1 MQLSREALLS
11 AYRRMRTIRE
21 FEERLQ
27 EEFQRGTIPGFL
39 HLYSGQEAIA
49 VGICEHL
56 TSEYDYIGSTHRGH
70 GHCIAKGVDV
80 KGMMKE
86 IYGKKTGVCAGKGGS
101 MHIAD
106 LDKGMLGANA
116 IVGGAPPLALG
127 AALSAKT
134 LKTDGVAV
142 PFIGDGAAN
151 QGTVAEAMNMACVL
165 DLPIVFMFE
174 NNGYAEF
181 TAASY
186 ATAGSIEA
194 RAQAYGMPAA
204 TVDGA
209 DFFAV
214 HEAAREA
221 VERARDG
228 GGPSAI
234 EAKAYRF
241 WGHYT
246 GDAQAYRAKD
256 EVKTLRENHDC
267 LKHFRERV
275 TGASLLTDQEM
286 DDIDTEVLDLIEDA
300 VKEAM
305 ADPDPADEALYED
318 VYVSYP

>member
-1 MQLSREALLS
+1 MQLSRDELLS
-11 AYRRMRTIRE
+11 AYTKMRTIRE
-21 FEERLQ
+21 FEERLNV
-27 EEFQRGTIPGFL
+27 EFQKGTVPGFI
-39 HLYSGQEAIA
+39 HLYSGQEGIA

-56 TSEYDYIGSTHRGH
+56 GEDIDYIGSTHRGH

-80 KGMMKE
+80 KGMMAE
-86 IYGKKTGVCAGKGGS
+86 IFAKSTGLCGGKGGS

-116 IVGGAPPLALG
+116 IVGGAPPLAIG
-127 AALSAKT
+127 AALTAKT
-134 LKTDGVAV
+134 LKTGGVAV

-165 DLPIVFMFE
+165 NLPVVFMFE

-194 RAQAYGMPAA
+194 RAEAYGMPGT
-204 TVDGA
+204 TVAGD

-221 VERARDG
+221 IARARAG
-228 GGPSAI
+228 EGPSVI

-241 WGHYT
+241 HGHFS
-246 GDAQAYRAKD
+246 GDPQVYRSQEELAS
-256 EVKTLRENHDC
+256 VREDHDC
-267 LKHFRERV
+267 LINFRKRV
-275 TGASLLTDQEM
+275 TEAALL
-286 DDIDTEVLDLIEDA
+286 DDADLNAIDEEVLTLIDEA
-300 VKEAM
+300 VDEAM
-305 ADPDPADEALYED
+305 AAPEPTEADLYTD
-318 VYVSYP
+318 VYNTYQ

>member
-1 MQLSREALLS
+1 MQLSRDQLLS
-11 AYRRMRTIRE
+11 AYRSMRTIRE
-21 FEERLQ
+21 FEERLNI
-27 EEFQRGTIPGFL
+27 EFQKGTVPGFV
-39 HLYSGQEAIA
+39 HLYAGQEGIA
-49 VGICEHL
+49 VGVCEHL
-56 TSEYDYIGSTHRGH
+56 DEKRDYIGSTHRGH

-86 IYGKKTGVCAGKGGS
+86 IYCKKGGVCGGKGGS

-116 IVGGAPPLALG
+116 IVGGAPPLAVG
-127 AALSAKT
+127 AALTAKT
-134 LKTDGVAV
+134 LKTGGVAV

-165 DLPIVFMFE
+165 NLPVVFMFE
-174 NNGYAEF
+174 NNGYGEF

-194 RAQAYGMPAA
+194 RAKAYGMPGT

-214 HEAAREA
+214 YEAAREA
-221 VERARDG
+221 IERARDG

-241 WGHYT
+241 YGHFA
-246 GDAQAYRAKD
+246 GDPQVYRAKG
-256 EVKTLRENHDC
+256 EVEELRANHDC
-267 LKHFRERV
+267 LTHFRDRV
-275 TGASLLTDQEM
+275 TGAALLEESDL
-286 DDIDTEVLDLIEDA
+286 DAIDAEVLVLIDEA
-300 VKEAM
+300 VAEAI
-305 ADPDPADEALYED
+305 ADDSPDPQALYDD

>member
-1 MQLSREALLS
+1 MQLSREELLS

-21 FEERLQ
+21 FEERLNL
-27 EEFQRGTIPGFL
+27 EFQAGGVPGFL

-49 VGICEHL
+49 VGICEQL
-56 TSEYDYIGSTHRGH
+56 DDDRDYIGSTHRGH

-86 IYGKKTGVCAGKGGS
+86 IYCKASGVCGGKGGS

-116 IVGGAPPLALG
+116 IVGGAPPLAIG
-127 AALSAKT
+127 AALTAKT
-134 LKTDGVAV
+134 LGTGGVAV
-142 PFIGDGAAN
+142 PFIGDGASN

-165 DLPIVFMFE
+165 NLPVVFMFE

-186 ATAGSIEA
+186 GTAGSIEA
-194 RAQAYGMPAA
+194 RAKAYGMPGT

-221 VERARDG
+221 IERARDG
-228 GGPSAI
+228 GGPSCI
-234 EAKAYRF
+234 EATAYRF
-241 WGHYT
+241 WGHFQ
-246 GDAQAYRAKD
+246 GDPQAYRAKD
-256 EVKTLRENHDC
+256 ETKNLRENHDC
-267 LKHFRERV
+267 LKNFRARV
-275 TGASLLTDQEM
+275 TEAALLEDG
-286 DDIDTEVLDLIEDA
+286 DLDAIDNEVLELIDEA
-300 VKEAM
+300 VIEAK
-305 ADPDPADEALYED
+305 AAPDPAPEALLED
-318 VYVSYP
+318 VYVNYQ

>member
-1 MQLSREALLS
+1 MQLSREELLS
-11 AYRRMRTIRE
+11 AYTRMRTIRE
-21 FEERLQ
+21 FEERLNV
-27 EEFQRGTIPGFL
+27 EFQKGTVPGFI
-39 HLYSGQEAIA
+39 HLYSGQEGIA

-56 TSEYDYIGSTHRGH
+56 DEDRDYIGSTHRGH

-80 KGMMKE
+80 KGMMAE
-86 IYGKKTGVCAGKGGS
+86 IYAKSTGVCGGKGGS

-127 AALSAKT
+127 AALTAKT
-134 LKTDGVAV
+134 LKTGGVSV

-165 DLPIVFMFE
+165 NLPMVFMFE

-194 RAQAYGMPAA
+194 RAKAYGMPGT
-204 TVDGA
+204 TVAGD

-221 VERARDG
+221 IDRARNG
-228 GGPSAI
+228 GGPSVI
-234 EAKAYRF
+234 EATAYRF
-241 WGHYT
+241 HGHFS
-246 GDAQAYRAKD
+246 GDPQVYRSAEELKS
-256 EVKTLRENHDC
+256 VREDHDV
-267 LKHFRERV
+267 LNNFRDRV
-275 TGASLLTDQEM
+275 TEAALLDQQEL
-286 DDIDTEVLDLIEDA
+286 DAIDAEVLTLMDEA
-300 VKEAM
+300 VAEAI
-305 ADPDPADEALYED
+305 AAPDPMPEDLFTD
-318 VYVSYP
+318 VYNTYQ

>member
-1 MQLSREALLS
+1 MQLSREQLLS

-21 FEERLQ
+21 FEERLHV
-27 EEFQRGTIPGFL
+27 EFLSGTVPGFL

-49 VGICEHL
+49 VGICEQL
-56 TSEYDYIGSTHRGH
+56 DDDRDYIGSTHRGH

-80 KGMMKE
+80 KAMMKE
-86 IYGKKTGVCAGKGGS
+86 IYCKKNGVCGGKGGS

-127 AALSAKT
+127 AALSAKL
-134 LKTDGVAV
+134 LKTGGVAV

-151 QGTVAEAMNMACVL
+151 QGTVAESMNMASVL
-165 DLPIVFMFE
+165 KLPMVFMFE

-194 RAQAYGMPAA
+194 RAKAYNIPAV

-221 VERARDG
+221 IERARNG

-241 WGHYT
+241 WGHFA
-246 GDAQAYRAKD
+246 GDPQRYRAAGETK
-256 EVKTLRENHDC
+256 ELRENHDC
-267 LKHFRERV
+267 LKIFSEKV
-275 TGASLLTDQEM
+275 TQAALLDQAEM
-286 DDIDTEVLDLIEDA
+286 NAIDVEVMQLIEDA
-300 VKEAM
+300 VAEAK
-305 ADPDPADEALYED
+305 ADPQPDPASLYND

>member
-1 MQLSREALLS
+1 LNG
-11 AYRRMRTIRE
+11 
-21 FEERLQ
+21 
-27 EEFQRGTIPGFL
+27 EFQAGTVPGFL
-39 HLYSGQEAIA
+39 HLYTGQEAIA

-56 TSEYDYIGSTHRGH
+56 EDERDYIGSTHRGH

-86 IYGKKTGVCAGKGGS
+86 IFCKKHGVCGGKGGS

-116 IVGGAPPLALG
+116 IVGGAPPLAIG
-127 AALSAKT
+127 AALTAKT
-134 LKTDGVAV
+134 LKTGGVAV

-151 QGTVAEAMNMACVL
+151 QGTVAEAMNMASVL
-165 DLPIVFMFE
+165 KLPVVFMFE

-194 RAQAYGMPAA
+194 RAKAYDIPAV

-221 VERARDG
+221 IARARAG
-228 GGPSAI
+228 EGPSAI

-241 WGHYT
+241 WGHFQ
-246 GDAQAYRAKD
+246 GDPQRYRAPNETKD
-256 EVKTLRENHDC
+256 LRETKDC
-267 LKHFRERV
+267 LKHFRARV
-275 TGASLLTDQEM
+275 TEAALLEEADM
-286 DDIDTEVLDLIEDA
+286 DAIDEEVLALIEEA
-300 VKEAM
+300 VAEAK
-305 ADPDPADEALYED
+305 ADPEPDAQSLYED
-318 VYVSYP
+318 VYVAYN

>member
-1 MQLSREALLS
+1 MQLSRDQLLS

-21 FEERLQ
+21 FEERLHV
-27 EEFQRGTIPGFL
+27 EFLSGTVPGFL

-49 VGICEHL
+49 VGICEQLDDHR
-56 TSEYDYIGSTHRGH
+56 DYIGSTHRGH

-80 KGMMKE
+80 KAMMKE
-86 IYGKKTGVCAGKGGS
+86 IYCKKNGVCGGKGGS

-127 AALSAKT
+127 AALSAKL
-134 LKTDGVAV
+134 LKTGGVAV

-151 QGTVAEAMNMACVL
+151 QGTVAESLNMAAVL
-165 DLPIVFMFE
+165 KLPMVFMFE

-194 RAQAYGMPAA
+194 RAKAYNIPAV

-214 HEAAREA
+214 YEAAREA
-221 VERARDG
+221 IERARDG

-241 WGHYT
+241 WGHFA
-246 GDAQAYRAKD
+246 GDPQRYRAAGETK
-256 EVKTLRENHDC
+256 ELRENHDC
-267 LKHFRERV
+267 LKIFADKV
-275 TGASLLTDQEM
+275 TQAALLDQAEM
-286 DDIDTEVLDLIEDA
+286 NAIDVEVMQLIEDA
-300 VKEAM
+300 VAEAK
-305 ADPDPADEALYED
+305 ADPQPDPASLYKD

>member
-1 MQLSREALLS
+1 MQLSREELLS

-21 FEERLQ
+21 FEERLNV
-27 EEFQRGTIPGFL
+27 EFQSGTVPGFL

-49 VGICEHL
+49 VGICEQL
-56 TSEYDYIGSTHRGH
+56 DDDRDYIGSTHRGH

-80 KGMMKE
+80 KGMMNE
-86 IYGKKTGVCAGKGGS
+86 IYCKSTGVCGGKGGS

-116 IVGGAPPLALG
+116 IVGGAPPLAIG
-127 AALSAKT
+127 AALTAKT
-134 LKTDGVAV
+134 LKTGGVAV
-142 PFIGDGAAN
+142 PFIGDGATN

-165 DLPIVFMFE
+165 NLPVVFMFE

-194 RAQAYGMPAA
+194 RAEAYGMPGT

-221 VERARDG
+221 IERARNG
-228 GGPSAI
+228 GGPSCI

-241 WGHYT
+241 WGHFQ
-246 GDAQAYRAKD
+246 GDPQVYREKD
-256 EVKTLRENHDC
+256 EVKNLRENFDC
-267 LKHFRERV
+267 LKNFRTRV
-275 TGASLLTDQEM
+275 TEAALLDG
-286 DDIDTEVLDLIEDA
+286 DDLDAIDAEVLALI
-300 VKEAM
+300 
-305 ADPDPADEALYED
+305 DEAVTEAKAAPEPSPEALHED
-318 VYVSYP
+318 VYVSYQ

>member
-1 MQLSREALLS
+1 VQLSREQLLS

-21 FEERLQ
+21 FEERLNV
-27 EEFQRGTIPGFL
+27 EFMSGTVPGFL

-49 VGICEHL
+49 VGICEQL
-56 TSEYDYIGSTHRGH
+56 DDDRDYIGSTHRGH

-86 IYGKKTGVCAGKGGS
+86 IYCKKNGVCGGKGGS

-127 AALSAKT
+127 AALTAKT
-134 LKTDGVAV
+134 LKTGGVAV

-151 QGTVAEAMNMACVL
+151 QGTVAESMNMASVL
-165 DLPIVFMFE
+165 KLPMVFMFE

-194 RAQAYGMPAA
+194 RARAYNIPAV

-221 VERARDG
+221 IERARNG

-241 WGHYT
+241 WGHFQ
-246 GDAQAYRAKD
+246 GDPQRYRAPNETK
-256 EVKTLRENHDC
+256 ELRQNHDC
-267 LKHFRERV
+267 LKNFRARV
-275 TGASLLTDQEM
+275 TEAALLDGADM
-286 DDIDTEVLDLIEDA
+286 DAIDAEVLALIEEA
-300 VKEAM
+300 VVEAK
-305 ADPDPADEALYED
+305 ADPQPDPASLYAD
-318 VYVSYP
+318 VYVSYN